1 MRYPLFQSRKTNSN
15 KVAASDVNPVAGACL
30 VALLAACG
38 AEPDVVAVD
47 TNNRPV
53 KLISLSGTATESS
66 ARFPAIINAGEIAEL
81 SFLVGGNIESLLVT
95 DAQTVA
101 RGEVIAR
108 LGARDFNSSLASAK
122 ASFVNAEEEFQRAVR
137 LAEQD
142 AIAQN
147 VLKQRE
153 TQRDVAKAQ
162 LESAEKALADS
173 VLHAP
178 FSGVVA
184 NVAVREQ
191 QTIAAGTTVAT
202 VIDLT
207 TLEATINLP
216 ASVIAQVPARED
228 RGALVLLEAADGLE
242 IPATYSEADLVADAT
257 SQTYAVTF
265 TFAAPE
271 EMLVLPGMN
280 ATVVLNYTGAQGS
293 GGTVA
298 VPLAAVQS
306 DGGGQYVWVVNQES
320 MTVSRRGIEV
330 KPGIGESVVV
340 TAGLSLSDQIVGAGG
355 AYLTDGVKVTPWT
368 E

>member
-1 MRYPLFQSRKTNSN
+1 MIYLPKLSS
-15 KVAASDVNPVAGACL
+15 VASVCL
-30 VALLAACG
+30 VTLLVSCG
-38 AEPDVVAVD
+38 EAPDSAPPD
-47 TNNRPV
+47 TSDRPV
-53 KLISLSGTATESS
+53 KLISISGINLENTA
-66 ARFPAIINAGEIAEL
+66 RYPAIINAGEIAEL
-81 SFLVGGNIESLLVT
+81 SFLVGGNFDSLRVT
-95 DAQTVA
+95 DAQVVA
-101 RGEVIAR
+101 AGDVLAS
-108 LGARDFNSSLASAK
+108 LGARDFKSSVASAR

-137 LAEQD
+137 LSEQD

-173 VLHAP
+173 ILRAP

-191 QTIAAGTTVAT
+191 QTISAGATVAT
-202 VIDLT
+202 VMDLT

-216 ASVIAQVPARED
+216 ASVISQVPARED
-228 RGALVLLEAADGLE
+228 RGAFVLLEAAAGLE

-265 TFAAPE
+265 TFAPPE
-271 EMLVLPGMN
+271 NMLVLPGMN
-280 ATVVLNYTGAQGS
+280 ATVVLKSSDAGGAGGS
-293 GGTVA
+293 VS

-306 DGGGQYVWVVNQES
+306 DGDGQYVWVVDNES
-320 MTVSRRGIEV
+320 MTVSRRGIEIEQ
-330 KPGIGESVVV
+330 GIGEFVVV
-340 TAGLSLSDQIVGAGG
+340 TAGLDSSDQIVGAGG
-355 AYLTDGVKVTPWT
+355 AYLAEGVKVTPWT